1 MTRIV
6 ILAKA
11 PRPGLAKTRL
21 IPALGG
27 DGAARLAARML
38 ETTVSAAISAKA
50 GPVEIRVAP
59 DWLDPA
65 WRGVMLPG
73 GLSIVSQGDGD
84 LGDRLQRAADAA
96 LADHDSVL
104 LIGTDCVELSPQLLQ
119 EAARAL
125 QSHDAVIHPTHD
137 GGYALLGLRR
147 SHASLFRDMAWS
159 TATVCQDTLHRLH
172 ALGWS
177 VARLAT
183 LHDIDEPD
191 DLTRLPSHWQEVV
204 DA

>member
-11 PRPGLAKTRL
+11 PRAGLAKTRL

-27 DGAARLAARML
+27 EGAARLAARML
-38 ETTVSAAISAKA
+38 ETTVSAAVAA
-50 GPVEIRVAP
+50 NLGPVELRVAP

-65 WRGVMLPG
+65 WQGVTIPG
-73 GLSIVSQGDGD
+73 GIAIVPQGDGD

-96 LADHDSVL
+96 LADRGSVL

-119 EAARAL
+119 EATRAL
-125 QSHDAVIHPTHD
+125 SLHDAVIHPTQD

-147 SHASLFRDMAWS
+147 SHDSLFRDMAWS
-159 TATVCQDTLHRLH
+159 TATVCRDTLQRLET
-172 ALGWS
+172 LGWS

-183 LHDIDEPD
+183 LNDIDEPD
-191 DLTRLPSHWQEVV
+191 DLAHLPPHWQEAVH
-204 DA
+204 A